1 MADSGNPG
9 PLTRRKPPTGRP
21 PAVLELGSGQ
31 GVVGLC
37 RVTGATSCGR
47 PFMLPDNED
56 DERMPGT
63 ECVVIPLRARGSTS
77 PALDRAAQGRI
88 GEQLR
93 AMYGAL
99 TEAPIPERLLALLD
113 RLDASGRGAINDR

>member
-1 MADSGNPG
+1 
-9 PLTRRKPPTGRP
+9 
-21 PAVLELGSGQ
+21 
-31 GVVGLC
+31 
-37 RVTGATSCGR
+37 
-47 PFMLPDNED
+47 MLPDNED

-63 ECVVIPLRARGSTS
+63 ECVVIPLRARGPTS

>member
-1 MADSGNPG
+1 
-9 PLTRRKPPTGRP
+9 
-21 PAVLELGSGQ
+21 
-31 GVVGLC
+31 
-37 RVTGATSCGR
+37 
-47 PFMLPDNED
+47 MLPDDED
-56 DERMPGT
+56 DQRMPRT
-63 ECVVIPLRARGSTS
+63 DCVVVPLRARGSTS

-113 RLDASGRGAINDR
+113 QLEASGTGAGDDR